1 MSIHL
6 VMHGDIVIVET
17 PGGTISDKALG
28 ELETAIRRQVA
39 AGCKKIL
46 VDLGKTSFM
55 NSRGIGS
62 LAGLQANAFRNGAAL
77 YLCNVD
83 HRIHNVL
90 VILWLTRV
98 LNVLGTR
105 EEALA
110 FLTSLDLDLEV
121 DALHLHSARVEK
133 LSTTLAYM
141 WTNHGAAATVQQH
154 TPVAGGTA
162 MIRVRRATGGS
173 SWTWPTT
180 AARSSSSCR
189 RSSSSAGRRHRN
201 ESGYFKSS
209 SLRVNACAATCSR

>member
-162 MIRVRRATGGS
+162 MIRVRDARGHEVYAHSLADDGDFSTMTGAPGD
-173 SWTWPTT
+173 WRVELDL
-180 AARSSSSCR
+180 ADY
-189 RSSSSAGRRHRN
+189 
-201 ESGYFKSS
+201 SGPLEFQ
-209 SLRVNACAATCSR
+209 LQTQ